1 MPAFPYVRQLNC
13 ASVWETGKMDST
25 VDVGSTLLKEPG
37 YGDELQ
43 LMGRCSEP
51 TRRCAQ
57 VSFAQVAAFEAKS
70 VVKEKWLR

>member
-1 MPAFPYVRQLNC
+1 
-13 ASVWETGKMDST
+13 MDST